1 MYDICDHLESRNL
14 KGTFLVVGRDLI
26 QNPMSIEVF
35 SRVIQRGHSLGNHTL
50 NHLID
55 YHRVKSEDAYIE
67 IIENHK
73 LILQALDFKC
83 VKFRAPGYNFR
94 NDQLQNLGGLGYVY
108 EDSSWNSPIIILI
121 NFYFKFVAR
130 NKKRIT
136 YSSNPKQLTT
146 TQLECRE
153 ILIIKWIRLP
163 FHVTFFRFYPF
174 FFIKAVLKF
183 KLLDGDI
190 FLVHAKDYIKNGIH
204 NKHSINNFKKISLVL
219 DYLKEYRI

>member
-1 MYDICDHLESRNL
+1 LYDICDDLELREL

-26 QNPMSIEVF
+26 QNPLSIEVF
-35 SRVIQRGHSLGNHTL
+35 SRVLQRGHSLGNHTL

-55 YHRVKSEDAYIE
+55 YHKVKSEDAHIE

-73 LILQALDFKC
+73 LILQALDFSC

-94 NDQLQNLGGLGYVY
+94 KDQLQNLGRLGYVY
-108 EDSSWNSPIIILI
+108 EDSSWSSPIIILI
-121 NFYFKFVAR
+121 NFYFKFIAR

-146 TQLECRE
+146 AQLECRE
-153 ILIIKWIRLP
+153 ILVIKWIRLP
-163 FHVTFFRFYPF
+163 FHVTFFRFYPL
-174 FFIKAVLKF
+174 FFIKMILKF

-190 FLVHAKDYIKNGIH
+190 FLVHAKDYIKNKIH
-204 NKHSINNFKKISLVL
+204 EKHSIDNFKKIRLVL